1 MYGLQ
6 YSFREALE
14 MLTFPQF
21 QTAPAGLQMLAYI
34 SGQQRDPDTADES
47 YAVVKQ
53 TIAKTGFSRQRRVT
67 RAYDDNGGMIPPN
80 TIPDIF
86 EPLRELTRF
95 LLPHL
100 QFETVDLDNEQN
112 IRVLFHRADGDV
124 RNSIDIDDLS
134 SGEKAVISLFLPYVE
149 GRMQR
154 LLSGEPADSGAPLPT
169 TLIDEPEI
177 HLHPT
182 LQVSML
188 EYMRAMTER
197 GEAQFIL
204 TTHSTTILD
213 ALSDDELFLLAPV
226 ASVGDGNQF
235 LQVTTSQERLE
246 AIRQLTG
253 STHSVTRGRPIVFI
267 EGVQPSA
274 KGISDRRIVEALMPE
289 AAGWVLVPAGGRT
302 EAIRSATRLRDVASD
317 NLPNIPVFA
326 LIDADQAILS
336 DPDYAISWPVAM
348 IENLLLDPV
357 AIWNLLYPVRDRVPT
372 LRSASDIEAELR
384 EIARDMR
391 EDEIRLRVGASI
403 KPMRVTIEPTDPAAA
418 EAAIVAARTEFD
430 EQLGAVG
437 GAEGVSAVVEKAREA
452 VDSILAEGRELE
464 AFRGKEILKAFHDR
478 HGNRA
483 GINYPAFVYGLAE
496 KVKAES
502 RLNGLV
508 SVPVRRIQRYV
519 PPELVPAL
527 EDATA
532 VIPAE
537 TPEHSAVLMTLEQA
551 RTARTAWDEGS
562 GDGVDRSD
570 LRAALVQ
577 TARVL
582 RDRGATDLH
591 QRLLQATVEVG
602 LG

>member
-1 MYGLQ
+1 
-6 YSFREALE
+6 
-14 MLTFPQF
+14 
-21 QTAPAGLQMLAYI
+21 
-34 SGQQRDPDTADES
+34 
-47 YAVVKQ
+47 
-53 TIAKTGFSRQRRVT
+53 
-67 RAYDDNGGMIPPN
+67 
-80 TIPDIF
+80 
-86 EPLRELTRF
+86 
-95 LLPHL
+95 
-100 QFETVDLDNEQN
+100 
-112 IRVLFHRADGDV
+112 
-124 RNSIDIDDLS
+124 
-134 SGEKAVISLFLPYVE
+134 
-149 GRMQR
+149 
-154 LLSGEPADSGAPLPT
+154 
-169 TLIDEPEI
+169 
-177 HLHPT
+177 
-182 LQVSML
+182 
-188 EYMRAMTER
+188 
-197 GEAQFIL
+197 
-204 TTHSTTILD
+204 
-213 ALSDDELFLLAPV
+213 
-226 ASVGDGNQF
+226 
-235 LQVTTSQERLE
+235 
-246 AIRQLTG
+246 
-253 STHSVTRGRPIVFI
+253 
-267 EGVQPSA
+267 
-274 KGISDRRIVEALMPE
+274 
-289 AAGWVLVPAGGRT
+289 
-302 EAIRSATRLRDVASD
+302 
-317 NLPNIPVFA
+317 
-326 LIDADQAILS
+326 
-336 DPDYAISWPVAM
+336 
-348 IENLLLDPV
+348 
-357 AIWNLLYPVRDRVPT
+357 
-372 LRSASDIEAELR
+372 
-384 EIARDMR
+384 MR